1 MALRA
6 PQKETTSTMRS
17 LALLLAL
24 STAVAA
30 SACDRASASDEE
42 FGAQLVQDSLSELE
56 NASAAEPTP
65 VVRERVIVREVPARE
80 PQTMVVEET
89 NVKRDAA
96 IGAGLGAAV
105 GAIANDDNRVKGGVI
120 GAIVGGAAGAIVGKT
135 VDKDKKVV
143 PRR

>member
-17 LALLLAL
+17 LAWLLAL
-24 STAVAA
+24 STAVAT
-30 SACDRASASDEE
+30 SACDRAAASDEE
-42 FGAQLVQDSLSELE
+42 FGAQLVSDSLSEFE
-56 NASAAEPTP
+56 NAPAAEPTP
-65 VVRERVIVREVPARE
+65 VVRERVIVREVARE
-80 PQTMVVEET
+80 PQTEVVEQT
-89 NVKRDAA
+89 HVKRDAA

-135 VDKDKKVV
+135 IDKDKKVV